1 MWVLLEHD
9 QSIKQDRQVYFKG
22 WSDFAP
28 AVTEDLREAH
38 TFRDKQ
44 EAKLSAA
51 YRHKEFSFV
60 PIEVE
65 IVAIKNKA
73 AA

>member
-1 MWVLLEHD
+1 MWVLLE
-9 QSIKQDRQVYFKG
+9 QSKSKPGKEVYFKG
-22 WSDFAP
+22 WIDYAP
-28 AVTEDLREAH
+28 ATTADIREAH
-38 TFRDKQ
+38 KFRDKQ

-51 YRHKEFSFV
+51 YRHKEFSCV

-65 IVAIKNKA
+65 IVAVKNKA